1 MPKAAKSWFRHYL
14 SGIGL
19 LFVVSSVVYSVE
31 LDSEEKSV
39 RSIGQVQESQK
50 LKLKIQKKIKKNA
63 KEEPRLSP
71 GKKKPG
77 THEGGSLLISS
88 LVYGRSG

>member
-1 MPKAAKSWFRHYL
+1 LLQLHSLPKAATSWFRHYL

-19 LFVVSSVVYSVE
+19 LFVVSSVIYSVE

-50 LKLKIQKKIKKNA
+50 LRLKIQKNKKCKRRTQA
-63 KEEPRLSP
+63 FAGEEEAWNP
-71 GKKKPG
+71 
-77 THEGGSLLISS
+77 
-88 LVYGRSG
+88 

>member
-1 MPKAAKSWFRHYL
+1 LPKAAKSWFRHYL
-14 SGIGL
+14 SGVGL
-19 LFVVSSVVYSVE
+19 LFVVSSVIYSVE

-50 LKLKIQKKIKKNA
+50 LKLKIKKNKKNA

>member
-1 MPKAAKSWFRHYL
+1 LPKAAKSWFRHYL

-19 LFVVSSVVYSVE
+19 LFVVSSVIYSVE

-50 LKLKIQKKIKKNA
+50 LKLKIQKKIKKMQKKNPGFRLGRRNL
-63 KEEPRLSP
+63 EPMRAVLF
-71 GKKKPG
+71 
-77 THEGGSLLISS
+77 
-88 LVYGRSG
+88 

>member
-1 MPKAAKSWFRHYL
+1 LLQLHSLPKAAKSWFRHYL

-50 LKLKIQKKIKKNA
+50 LKLKIQKKIKKCKRRTQA
-63 KEEPRLSP
+63 FAWEEETWNP
-71 GKKKPG
+71 
-77 THEGGSLLISS
+77 
-88 LVYGRSG
+88 